1 MASPLN
7 RDENGDRLSPSRF
20 PPPSPIPDPDPLPST
35 STSTAATATQT
46 PTPNSDL
53 RPFSRS
59 PHPYHRTGHGETE
72 RPRHPAWSR
81 TSSDSGTEADD
92 ESTGVLKG
100 LPAPP
105 IRPRKGLRAVEDG
118 ESWVLVPGLRSL
130 ARARARGQK
139 DVARAAGGGGGGG
152 NKGISQ
158 GRRVEVMRRVLEV
171 ALVASVGAVVV
182 RPVDVRVVA
191 WVWRKGMYSWCCAMG
206 LRWIVADE
214 CRDCYVCA
222 IGERSLCG
230 VSV

>member
-7 RDENGDRLSPSRF
+7 RDEKEDRLSPSRF
-20 PPPSPIPDPDPLPST
+20 HPPSPIPDPDPPPST
-35 STSTAATATQT
+35 TTAAATQI
-46 PTPNSDL
+46 PNPDLL

-59 PHPYHRTGHGETE
+59 PHPYHRTGHGQTE
-72 RPRHPAWSR
+72 RPRHSAWSR

-118 ESWVLVPGLRSL
+118 ESWVPVPGLRSL
-130 ARARARGQK
+130 VRARARGQK
-139 DVARAAGGGGGGG
+139 DVARAIGGGGD
-152 NKGISQ
+152 KGISQ
-158 GRRVEVMRRVLEV
+158 GKRVEVMRRVLEV

-191 WVWRKGMYSWCCAMG
+191 WVWRKGMYFW
-206 LRWIVADE
+206 
-214 CRDCYVCA
+214 
-222 IGERSLCG
+222 LCEWA
-230 VSV
+230 